1 MLNRQE
7 EAKHMSVIEVCHY
20 GMKSLFEN
28 NPKKALFNKSVLEDV
43 KEHTFNIEEISL
55 IKVLGGHRCD
65 VVAKDAKGHRSFRVI
80 LEKNS
85 TFSHFYKISDVR
97 EQKLVSKYQWRA
109 SL

>member
-1 MLNRQE
+1 MANRQDE
-7 EAKHMSVIEVCHY
+7 VKHMSVMEVCHY

-28 NPKKALFNKSVLEDV
+28 NPKEALFNRSVLNDV
-43 KEHTFNIEEISL
+43 KDHTFKVEDIGL

-65 VVAKDAKGHRSFRVI
+65 VIAKDAQGHRSFRVT

-85 TFSHFYKISDVR
+85 SFPHFYRIADVK

>member
-1 MLNRQE
+1 MLNRE
-7 EAKHMSVIEVCHY
+7 DANKPFSVMEACHY

-28 NPKKALFNKSVLEDV
+28 NPTENLFNMSVIKDV
-43 KEHTFNIEEISL
+43 KGHTFEVEEVSL
-55 IKVLGGHRCD
+55 VKVLAGHRCD
-65 VVAKDAKGHRSFRVI
+65 VVAKDAKGYRSFLVV

-85 TFSHFYKISDVR
+85 SFPHFYKIADVR